1 MAKVN
6 KSNDLRDVM
15 LEVVAG
21 VQETM
26 RELEQEIVEPQV
38 MEAVVEAWTLQ
49 SAEVKEKFKRERP
62 EAYAAMM
69 ELLK

>member
-6 KSNDLRDVM
+6 NSNDLRDVM

-26 RELEQEIVEPQV
+26 RELEQEIVEPQI

-49 SAEVKEKFKRERP
+49 SAEVKEKVKRERP

>member
-1 MAKVN
+1 MKIN
-6 KSNDLRDVM
+6 SNDLRDVM
-15 LEVVAG
+15 LEVVAN

-26 RELEQEIVEPQV
+26 RELEQEIMEPQI
-38 MEAVVEAWTLQ
+38 MDAVIEAWMSQ
-49 SAEVKEKFKRERP
+49 PAEVKEKFMREKP

>member
-1 MAKVN
+1 MATAN
-6 KSNDLRDVM
+6 NSNDLRDTM
-15 LEVVAG
+15 LEVVAS

-26 RELEQEIVEPQV
+26 RELEQEIMEPQI
-38 MEAVVEAWTLQ
+38 MEAVIEAWAMQ
-49 SAEVKEKFKRERP
+49 SAEVKEKFKREKP